1 MITTKTTGT
10 CDRCKN
16 EVETDFYTLTIN
28 PEKIVINQ
36 YAGGYMSNFHLSGD
50 SIRLTKSDA
59 YHLCQD
65 CLNKFKKFV
74 NNV

>member
-1 MITTKTTGT
+1 
-10 CDRCKN
+10 
-16 EVETDFYTLTIN
+16 
-28 PEKIVINQ
+28 
-36 YAGGYMSNFHLSGD
+36 MSNFHLSGD